1 MFRLLEVTLTDK
13 ETAAIYDN
21 YADETALTADFDT
34 KMGQA
39 MKADAYK
46 AELLVAFDHAGKIYA
61 QGYTSKGDEY
71 TLSPRLVWVTATAQ
85 GETADQAKKNDME
98 TLEADFY
105 IKRGAA
111 KKNSDVLAIFNLGID
126 GKSVVINDY
135 WVRPIEPVVE

>member
-1 MFRLLEVTLTDK
+1 MLRLLEVTLTDK

-21 YADETALTADFDT
+21 YVDETALTADFDT

-39 MKADAYK
+39 MKADTYK
-46 AELLVAFDHAGKIYA
+46 AELLVAFDHTGKIYA
-61 QGYTSKGDEY
+61 QGYNSKGDEY
-71 TLSPRLVWVTATAQ
+71 TLSPRLVWVTVTAQ
-85 GETADQAKKNDME
+85 GESADQSKKDDMN

-105 IKRGAA
+105 IKRGSA
-111 KKNSDVLAIFNLGID
+111 KKNNDVLAILNIGIN